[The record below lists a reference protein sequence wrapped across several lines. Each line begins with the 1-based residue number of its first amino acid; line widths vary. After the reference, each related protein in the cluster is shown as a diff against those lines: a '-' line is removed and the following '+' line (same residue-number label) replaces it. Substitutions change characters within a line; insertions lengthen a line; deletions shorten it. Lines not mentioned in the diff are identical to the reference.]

1 MRQLLCLLGLSLILL
16 CGHATADER
25 KLVVELA
32 GERMLLERVAD
43 PESRRQGLMGRAKLA
58 DDEGML
64 FDFPPGTRPAIW
76 MRNMVIALDLVYL
89 DGQARITHIF
99 SNVPPCETMPCQ
111 VYQADRSLRFVL
123 ELAAGSVQRLNLEV
137 GQQLDLGAA
146 MDFPQPRL

>member
-1 MRQLLCLLGLSLILL
+1 MRQLLSVLGLSLILL
-16 CGHATADER
+16 GGHATGQQH

-32 GERMLLERVAD
+32 E
-43 PESRRQGLMGRAKLA
+43 
-58 DDEGML
+58 DEGML

-99 SNVPPCETMPCQ
+99 ANVPPCEAMPCD
-111 VYQADRSLRFVL
+111 VYQADRALRFVL

-137 GQQLDLGAA
+137 GQQLDLGVA
-146 MDFPQPRL
+146 MDFAQPQL